1 MAIPLP
7 AHDAA
12 PWLAPAVWLV
22 ARGTLLLAAAAL
34 AAALMRRRSAAA
46 RHLVWGLAMVS
57 LLALPALS
65 LVLPHWE
72 LAFVSVDA
80 IHPALLVPGA
90 RAAALAALPWGTMAL
105 SLWAAGALIAL
116 VRLVVAQ
123 AAVRALA
130 RRATPITGGEWRER
144 MESAARELGVTRRVR
159 LLRASGGAM
168 PMTWGVLRPAVLL
181 PAEADGWTAERQR
194 VVLLHELAHVARRDC
209 LWQLVAS
216 LGCALYWFHPG
227 AWWAAHR
234 MREEREQACDDRV
247 LAAGTRASDYAG
259 HLLAVARAFR
269 PARLTAAAAVGMAAR
284 SQLEDRVVAVLD
296 GARARDSVS
305 ARVALACAAA
315 GALALLPLAAA
326 APSVRV
332 DADAPPHVPAVAAAT
347 DEQTRPQARR
357 SADRRPARTE
367 PSPAPLSSATPA
379 TLATALVRDAAPGPS
394 IGPELQVAYDVNL
407 ADLWA
412 AAREGDPD
420 ARRGATWGVGQAE
433 QRLAASPVARSAREY
448 DFRFNGALGLDEYRP
463 RQSEPARAPT
473 GTGRAIQ
480 PPRTARK
487 APEPR
492 PVERPVRILSDTHEP
507 DTLPAIGGP
516 HPPET
521 PQN

>member
-1 MAIPLP
+1 MSIPLP

-46 RHLVWGLAMVS
+46 RHLAWGLVMVS

-90 RAAALAALPWGTMAL
+90 RAAVLAALPWGTIAL
-105 SLWAAGALIAL
+105 ALWAAGALIAL
-116 VRLVVAQ
+116 VRLAVAQ

-130 RRATPITGGEWRER
+130 GRAEPITGGEWMER
-144 MESAARELGVTRRVR
+144 MKSAARELGVARRVR

-168 PMTWGVLRPAVLL
+168 PMTWGIVHPAVLL
-181 PAEADGWTAERQR
+181 PAEADAWSAERRR

-216 LGCALYWFHPG
+216 LACALYWFHPG

-305 ARVALACAAA
+305 ARVALACAAI

-332 DADAPPHVPAVAAAT
+332 DDDAPRPTPAVTASIDGHA
-347 DEQTRPQARR
+347 RPQPRR
-357 SADRRPARTE
+357 STNRRVGRPE
-367 PSPAPLSSATPA
+367 PSPVQLSSAAPVKPA
-379 TLATALVRDAAPGPS
+379 NALLRDAAPGPS
-394 IGPELQVAYDVNL
+394 VGPELQVTYDVNL

-412 AAREGDPD
+412 AARDGDPD

-433 QRLAASPVARSAREY
+433 PRLAQSAVARSAREY

-463 RQSEPARAPT
+463 RPSEPARAPT

-487 APEPR
+487 APEAR
-492 PVERPVRILSDTHEP
+492 PIERPVRILSDAHEP
-507 DTLPAIGGP
+507 DTLPAVGGP
-516 HPPET
+516 HAPET

>member
-1 MAIPLP
+1 MSIPLP

-22 ARGTLLLAAAAL
+22 ARATLLLAAAAL
-34 AAALMRRRSAAA
+34 AAALMRRRPAAA

-90 RAAALAALPWGTMAL
+90 RAAALAALPWGAIAL
-105 SLWAAGALIAL
+105 ALWAAGALIAL

-123 AAVRALA
+123 AAVLALA
-130 RRATPITGGEWRER
+130 GRAGPIIGGEWRER

-326 APSVRV
+326 APSVRAG
-332 DADAPPHVPAVAAAT
+332 DEAPRHVPAVAAAT
-347 DEQTRPQARR
+347 TDDALPQPRPSTDQR
-357 SADRRPARTE
+357 STPME
-367 PSPAPLSSATPA
+367 PSPAPLASATPA
-379 TLATALVRDAAPGPS
+379 TPASALVRNAAPGPS
-394 IGPELQVAYDVNL
+394 KGPELRVTYDVNL

-412 AAREGDPD
+412 AARDGDPD
-420 ARRGATWGVGQAE
+420 ARRGATWGLGQTE

-463 RQSEPARAPT
+463 RQSEPTRAPT

-487 APEPR
+487 APEAR
-492 PVERPVRILSDTHEP
+492 PVERPARILSDTHEP

-516 HPPET
+516 HAPET
-521 PQN
+521 PQS